1 MITED
6 TGLYLADFGVRV
18 VAGTASGLG
27 ILDMPS
33 ELIVDGQVIS
43 TEYTLTC
50 ESAKFGDLLYGS
62 KLTVNGAAYTV
73 RANVLISD
81 GVFTQLS
88 LQRDLETTHI
98 TSTTPISANGAR
110 VSIDDLGLD
119 QLNPLIN
126 GGAASTTYIDGNDI
140 SGGTA

>member
-6 TGLYLADFGVRV
+6 TSLFLTDFGVNV
-18 VAGTASGLG
+18 VAGSASGLG

-62 KLTVNGAAYTV
+62 RLTVNGAAYTV

-88 LQRDLETTHI
+88 LQRDLETTHT
-98 TSTTPISANGAR
+98 TSTTPISANGAV

>member
-1 MITED
+1 
-6 TGLYLADFGVRV
+6 
-18 VAGTASGLG
+18 
-27 ILDMPS
+27 MPS

-62 KLTVNGAAYTV
+62 KLTVNGAVYTV

-88 LQRDLETTHI
+88 LQRDLETTHT
-98 TSTTPISANGAR
+98 TSTTPISANGAV

-119 QLNPLIN
+119 QLNPLID

>member
-6 TGLYLADFGVRV
+6 TGLYLADFGVSV
-18 VAGTASGLG
+18 VAGPASGLG

-50 ESAKFGDLLYGS
+50 ESSKFGDLLYGS

-88 LQRDLETTHI
+88 LQRDLETTHS

-119 QLNPLIN
+119 QLNPLID

>member
-6 TGLYLADFGVRV
+6 TALYLADFGIDV
-18 VAGTASGLG
+18 VAGAVTGLG

-98 TSTTPISANGAR
+98 TSTTPISANGAV

>member
-1 MITED
+1 VITED
-6 TGLYLADFGVRV
+6 TGLYLADFGVSV
-18 VAGTASGLG
+18 VAGAITGLG

-88 LQRDLETTHI
+88 LQRDLETTHT
-98 TSTTPISANGAR
+98 TSTTPVSANGAV

>member
-6 TGLYLADFGVRV
+6 TGLYLADFGVSV
-18 VAGTASGLG
+18 VAGAASGLG

-88 LQRDLETTHI
+88 LQRDLETTHT
-98 TSTTPISANGAR
+98 TSTTPLSANGAAA
-110 VSIDDLGLD
+110 SIDDLGLD
-119 QLNPLIN
+119 QLDPLIS
-126 GGAASTTYIDGNDI
+126 GGTASTTYIDGNDI

>member
-6 TGLYLADFGVRV
+6 TALYLADFGIDV
-18 VAGTASGLG
+18 VAGAVTGLG

-88 LQRDLETTHI
+88 LQRDLETTHT
-98 TSTTPISANGAR
+98 TSTTPISANGAV

>member
-6 TGLYLADFGVRV
+6 TSLLLADFGVSV

-62 KLTVNGAAYTV
+62 QLTVNGAAYTV

-98 TSTTPISANGAR
+98 TSTTPISANGAV

>member
-6 TGLYLADFGVRV
+6 TNLFLADFGVSV
-18 VAGTASGLG
+18 VAGSVSGQG

-88 LQRDLETTHI
+88 LQRDLETTHT
-98 TSTTPISANGAR
+98 TSTTPISANGAV

>member
-6 TGLYLADFGVRV
+6 TSLFLADFGVSV
-18 VAGTASGLG
+18 VTGTASGLG

-98 TSTTPISANGAR
+98 TSTTPLSANGAV

>member
-6 TGLYLADFGVRV
+6 TGLYLADFGVSV
-18 VAGTASGLG
+18 VAGTAFGLG

-88 LQRDLETTHI
+88 LQRDLETTHT
-98 TSTTPISANGAR
+98 TSTTPISANGAV

-119 QLNPLIN
+119 QLNPLID

>member
-6 TGLYLADFGVRV
+6 TGLYLADFGVSV

>member
-6 TGLYLADFGVRV
+6 TGLYLADFGVSV
-18 VAGTASGLG
+18 VAGAVTGLG

-50 ESAKFGDLLYGS
+50 ESSKFGDLLYGS

-88 LQRDLETTHI
+88 LQRDLETTHT
-98 TSTTPISANGAR
+98 TSTTPLSANGAV

-119 QLNPLIN
+119 QLNPLI
-126 GGAASTTYIDGNDI
+126 GGGSASTTYIDGNDI